1 MRPIHIAQLDKAR
14 PVLILT
20 REVVRPHLTN
30 VTVAPITTTVRGLAT
45 EVPVDAVN
53 GLNQPS
59 VVSCDNIQ
67 TIPVCDLGR
76 QIGYLLAS
84 QEPALA
90 GPSATRSTSIG
101 WWHRSTALHRHPL
114 TLHPPRNS
122 ASNPPAGRR
131 VSTKKRRAD
140 PL

>member
-67 TIPVCDLGR
+67 TIPVVTLVVK
-76 QIGYLLAS
+76 
-84 QEPALA
+84 
-90 GPSATRSTSIG
+90 SATCSRRRS
-101 WWHRSTALHRHPL
+101 RL
-114 TLHPPRNS
+114 
-122 ASNPPAGRR
+122 
-131 VSTKKRRAD
+131 
-140 PL
+140 